1 MFKMGVTHSSRVVQ
15 LSENIKVDTDIRD
28 CHLPALRS
36 GFAGYP
42 ANPRWDGS
50 KFMTWKMGRHWRNAL
65 QSGTVIVRQ
74 SDSML
79 VLADDEQNTSDT
91 IVETDETPYQ
101 SFLSRFDLRHQFVRF
116 YAPQSTT

>member
-28 CHLPALRS
+28 YHLPALRS

-50 KFMTWKMGRHWRNAL
+50 KFMTWKMGRQWRNAL
-65 QSGTVIVRQ
+65 QIGTVVIRQ

-79 VLADDEQNTSDT
+79 ILADDDT
-91 IVETDETPYQ
+91 TQTEETPPK
-101 SFLSRFDLRHQFVRF
+101 SFLSRFDLRSQFVRF

>member
-1 MFKMGVTHSSRVVQ
+1 MFKMGVTHSSRVIQ
-15 LSENIKVDTDIRD
+15 LAENIKVDTDIRD

-50 KFMTWKMGRHWRNAL
+50 KFMTWKMGRQWRNAL
-65 QSGTVIVRQ
+65 QMGTVVIRQ

-79 VLADDEQNTSDT
+79 VLADDEQNTDKST
-91 IVETDETPYQ
+91 TKTDKMPSK
-101 SFLSRFDLRHQFVRF
+101 SFLSRFDLRNQFVRF